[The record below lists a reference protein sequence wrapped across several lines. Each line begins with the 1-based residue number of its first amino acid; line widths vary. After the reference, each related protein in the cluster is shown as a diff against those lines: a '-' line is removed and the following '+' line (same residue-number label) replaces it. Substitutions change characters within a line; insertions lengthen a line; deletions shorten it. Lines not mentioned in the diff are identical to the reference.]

1 MDNINYQPILA
12 GIDMLEIGYCISSY
26 DLSEK
31 EWKMMTDAKEGAQAT
46 LYNKGTS
53 VKFRGYDF
61 IVMRTGS
68 GRYKFILSNEDL
80 DIRIFMDAKSGMH
93 FPELKVRLK
102 SQFLWRHGYEEAIK
116 KTDSWIRSWAKV
128 TEVKISRIDI
138 MVDIMGELP
147 ILSPELKEVVTRC
160 KKKTE
165 IGVYRRYAEGKKPS
179 GYTFGAN
186 ELMCRIYNK
195 TLEIIRSDKKWFE
208 HLWSENGWEIGKAVT
223 RVEFQCRRKI
233 IRQFWIDTID
243 GLFLKIPDLWAYLAA
258 EWLAIRIIS
267 NDSHRTRWPPS
278 EFWRSVQYAVA
289 WFGITTGVSRIKQ
302 LKAKSSILENV
313 ARGYMLNLIAIASK
327 SMEKAD
333 TGYAVRYLE
342 YLVGKWIED
351 PEFEKEIE
359 KRRHKYDSMEY

>member
-165 IGVYRRYAEGKKPS
+165 IGVYRRYAE
-179 GYTFGAN
+179 
-186 ELMCRIYNK
+186 
-195 TLEIIRSDKKWFE
+195 DK
-208 HLWSENGWEIGKAVT
+208 L
-223 RVEFQCRRKI
+223 
-233 IRQFWIDTID
+233 
-243 GLFLKIPDLWAYLAA
+243 
-258 EWLAIRIIS
+258 
-267 NDSHRTRWPPS
+267 
-278 EFWRSVQYAVA
+278 
-289 WFGITTGVSRIKQ
+289 
-302 LKAKSSILENV
+302 
-313 ARGYMLNLIAIASK
+313 
-327 SMEKAD
+327 
-333 TGYAVRYLE
+333 
-342 YLVGKWIED
+342 
-351 PEFEKEIE
+351 
-359 KRRHKYDSMEY
+359 